1 MQQALI
7 FILAKLVGLY
17 INILSFIAPK
27 KAGRLAY
34 GFFTGP
40 RAGRLIKDSLPGIL
54 REAKTETITHND
66 LVFQTYTWAG
76 NDTKVLLVHGWE
88 SNASRWKLLISY
100 LKKAGC
106 TIIAIDAPAHGLTGG
121 TEFSIPRYAQ
131 FIDCLV
137 QLHRPQ
143 YMVGHSLGGATA
155 IFYQSQYKNSTLQK
169 LVTLGAPCDFT
180 TIMDN
185 FRKLLSL
192 NSRVMRFMDS
202 HLLESYKVT
211 PQEFSGSLFA
221 SKITI
226 PGLIAHD
233 KKDKTVAYTEG
244 EKIAKAWPSARFIT
258 TKGLGHSMHDM
269 ALYETIFS
277 FLFDKD
283 EVALNAD
290 NETNTNTVAI

>member
-1 MQQALI
+1 MQKALI

-40 RAGRLIKDSLPGIL
+40 RSGKLVKDSLPGIL
-54 REAKTETITHND
+54 REATAEIVTQND
-66 LVFQTYTWAG
+66 LVFQTYTWPG
-76 NDTKVLLVHGWE
+76 NHTKVLLVHGWE

-100 LKKAGC
+100 LKKSGC
-106 TIIAIDAPAHGLTGG
+106 TIIAIDAPAHGLTAG
-121 TEFSIPRYAQ
+121 TEFSIPRYAE
-131 FIDCLV
+131 FIDCMV
-137 QLHRPQ
+137 QLHKPQ

-155 IFYQSQYKNSTLQK
+155 LFYQSHYKNSTLQK
-169 LVTLGAPCDFT
+169 LVTLGAPCDFI
-180 TIMDN
+180 TIMSN
-185 FRKLLSL
+185 FKHLLSL
-192 NSRVMRFMDS
+192 NGRVLRYMDT
-202 HLLESYKVT
+202 HLRNSYKID
-211 PQEFSGSLFA
+211 PNAFSCSLFA

-244 EKIAKAWPSARFIT
+244 EKIAKAWPAAQFIT
-258 TKGLGHSMHDM
+258 TKGVGHSMHDM
-269 ALYETIFS
+269 ALYEKIFS

-283 EVALNAD
+283 EVALNANEKD
-290 NETNTNTVAI
+290 NKMAI